1 MSSQMPEEA
10 TIHRRF
16 ESILLR
22 TPTALAFRHDR
33 ASFTYADV
41 AARARA
47 VVARLGVAE
56 DGTAGV
62 CVVLLADDPVAE
74 TAAILGVVTLGGVA
88 VPVEAHQ
95 PAFRVRQ
102 IVEHCQ
108 PRVILACGP
117 QIELARELAPEAVSI
132 AIPERGS
139 LDDAS
144 LVLVSADA
152 PAYICYTSGSSG
164 EPKGVVITHRQVCAR
179 ADAAAAALDFRATDR
194 HTLLPS
200 LGTGHGLSTVWR
212 ALLTGGTLLPARVRN
227 HGIAG
232 LLEWLNSE
240 QATIFACS
248 ATIFRTFAAG
258 LRPSDR
264 LESVRLL
271 RLGGERVTPTDFA
284 LFKRHCTPQAVF
296 VNAYSCSEASTIT
309 LHLLTSAAEVEG
321 DSVPIGRALPG
332 CSVRLIKE
340 DGAEVPCGETGE
352 IVVEGSIVANGYW
365 REPERSASVFQ
376 PVPGNET
383 ARRLRTGD
391 LAYMRPDGV
400 LVHLGR
406 RDSRVKIRGFRV
418 ELEGI
423 ETMLSDAP
431 GVRQVAV
438 FVRGTRG
445 DEATLVALVVA
456 DRDGVDEKSL
466 RAFATAHLPVGSV
479 PHRFVLVDA
488 LPLGPSGKLDRARL
502 PALAEDPPTTESPG
516 AAAEGSAFEQQV
528 AAIWHEVLGHQRF
541 GLHDDFLI
549 SGGDS
554 LRAMRVLT
562 RVQQRFTVEIALK
575 NFLASPTVAFLAA
588 TVAQQHGEQLSF
600 EEAELVTLLDE
611 IESGGSN
618 ALGRKG

>member
-1 MSSQMPEEA
+1 MSTQTSEEA

-16 ESILLR
+16 ESIRLR
-22 TPTALAFRHDR
+22 TPMAPAFRHDGT
-33 ASFTYADV
+33 SVTYADV

-47 VVARLGVAE
+47 VSVRLGVAV

-62 CVVLLADDPVAE
+62 CVVLLADNPVAE
-74 TAAILGVVTLGGVA
+74 TAAILGVMALGGVA

-95 PAFRVRQ
+95 PAFRVKQ
-102 IVEHCQ
+102 IVRHCE
-108 PRVILACGP
+108 PRAILACGP
-117 QIELARELAPEAVSI
+117 QVALSREVAPEAVSI
-132 AIPERGS
+132 EIPECS
-139 LDDAS
+139 TLDVAP
-144 LVLVSADA
+144 LVRVSADA

-179 ADAAAAALDFRATDR
+179 TDAAAAALDFRATDR

-212 ALLTGGTLLPARVRN
+212 ALLTGGMLLPLRVRN
-227 HGIAG
+227 HGIAR
-232 LLEWLNSE
+232 LLEWLNLE
-240 QATIFACS
+240 GATIFACS
-248 ATIFRTFAAG
+248 ATLFRTFAAQ

-284 LFKRHCTPQAVF
+284 LFKRHCTPRAVF

-309 LHLLTSAAEVEG
+309 LHLLTAAAEVEG

-332 CSVRLIKE
+332 CSVRLLDE
-340 DGAEVPCGETGE
+340 DGAEVPLGEPGE
-352 IVVEGSIVANGYW
+352 IVVEGSIVASGYW

-376 PVPGNET
+376 PVPGDAT

-391 LAYMRPDGV
+391 LAYRRPDGM

-418 ELEGI
+418 ELEGV

-431 GVRQVAV
+431 GVRQAAV
-438 FVRGTRG
+438 FVTHTGS
-445 DEATLVALVVA
+445 DETSLVALVIA
-456 DRDGVDEKSL
+456 DRDGVDEKFL

-502 PALAEDPPTTESPG
+502 PAVAELALANE
-516 AAAEGSAFEQQV
+516 AAVAASDGSAVEREV

-541 GLHDDFLI
+541 GLQDDFVTA
-549 SGGDS
+549 GGDS

-562 RVQQRFTVEIALK
+562 RVQQRFAVEIALK
-575 NFLASPTVAFLAA
+575 DFLLSPTVSALAA
-588 TVAQQHGEQLSF
+588 ALEKGSREQSSVV
-600 EEAELVTLLDE
+600 EAELLALLDE
-611 IESGGSN
+611 LESGRSDGF
-618 ALGRKG
+618 GRIG